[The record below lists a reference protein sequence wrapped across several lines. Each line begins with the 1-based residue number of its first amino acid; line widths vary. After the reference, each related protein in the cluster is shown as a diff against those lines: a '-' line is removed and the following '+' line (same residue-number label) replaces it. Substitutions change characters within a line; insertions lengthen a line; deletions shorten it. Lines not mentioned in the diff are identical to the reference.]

1 LVDPA
6 AGHTLY
12 TVRLTGPE
20 AVAALGRKVRTG
32 ELTQVE
38 AASAMRAFRR
48 AWHRRYRV
56 VAATVAVA
64 ERAMDLAERHGLRGY
79 DTVHLAAALAVSDLR
94 LGRGLPVATF
104 VTADIVQ
111 RQAAV
116 AEGLFVDDPNAHP

>member
-1 LVDPA
+1 MVDPA

-48 AWHRRYRV
+48 VWHHRYRV

>member
-56 VAATVAVA
+56 VAATVA
-64 ERAMDLAERHGLRGY
+64 ERHGLRGY
-79 DTVHLAAALAVSDLR
+79 DAVHLTAALAVSDLR

-111 RQAAV
+111 RQVAV
-116 AEGLFVDDPNAHP
+116 AEGLRVDDPNAHP

>member
-79 DTVHLAAALAVSDLR
+79 DAVHLTAALAVSDLR

-111 RQAAV
+111 RQVAV
-116 AEGLFVDDPNAHP
+116 AEGLRVDDPNAHP